1 MIIIREAG
9 ELKQK
14 LQSFRNKDNK
24 IGFVPTMGALHFGHL
39 SLIEASKQGA
49 SVTVCSIFVN
59 PAQFNDP
66 KDFEKYPNTIDK
78 DIQFLEDVQADILF
92 LPSVTEIYPRGLM
105 DLETYPLG
113 HLETILEG
121 KYRPG
126 HFQGV
131 CQVMSRLMKMV
142 MPNVLFMGQKDYQ
155 QCMVIRKLIEL
166 IELEETILFQV
177 CPTVREADGLAMSS
191 RNLRLDERD
200 RKKAAIISQA
210 LRYAKDAIRPGDLT
224 RLELEASS
232 LLSSNG
238 FKVDYFEIAKA
249 DSLELTNKW
258 DGNSK
263 LVALTAA
270 FLNQVRL
277 IDNML
282 LN

>member
-1 MIIIREAG
+1 MIIINEAA
-9 ELKQK
+9 ELKER
-14 LQSFRNKDNK
+14 LQSFRNKDKK
-24 IGFVPTMGALHFGHL
+24 IGFVPTMGALHHGHL
-39 SLIEASKQGA
+39 SLIDASRKGA
-49 SVTVCSIFVN
+49 AITVCSVFVN
-59 PAQFNDP
+59 PAQFNDL

-78 DIQFLEDVQADILF
+78 DIRFLEDAQTDILF
-92 LPSVTEIYPRGLM
+92 LPSVDEIYPRGFKH
-105 DLETYPLG
+105 LETYPLG
-113 HLETILEG
+113 YLETILEG
-121 KYRPG
+121 RYRPG

-131 CQVMSRLMKMV
+131 CQVMSRLIKIV
-142 MPNVLFMGQKDYQ
+142 MPNLLYMGQKDYQ
-155 QCMVIRKLIEL
+155 QCMVIRKLIEKMK
-166 IELEETILFQV
+166 LEKNISFHV

-191 RNLRLDERD
+191 RNLRLSEDE
-200 RKKAAIISQA
+200 RKKAILISQA
-210 LRYAKDAIRPGDLT
+210 LDYARNAIRQGDLT
-224 RLELEASS
+224 RLEIEAAS

-249 DSLELTNKW
+249 DSLELTNEW